1 MESAVVQVNSG
12 SMMTAQ
18 RVSTVILMEAM
29 MDVPSNVVRETFSWQ
44 IPEME
49 DHGDVSVRMRQDPIK

>member
-1 MESAVVQVNSG
+1 M
-12 SMMTAQ
+12 
-18 RVSTVILMEAM
+18 ILMEAM

-49 DHGDVSVRMRQDPIK
+49 DHGDVSVRMKQDPIKLLLSCARANLIQVA